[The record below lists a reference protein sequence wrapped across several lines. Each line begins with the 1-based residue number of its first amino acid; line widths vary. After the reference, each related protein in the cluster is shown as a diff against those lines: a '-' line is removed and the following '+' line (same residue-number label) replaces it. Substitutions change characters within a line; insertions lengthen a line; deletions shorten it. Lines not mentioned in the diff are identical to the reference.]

1 MGALIRVAD
10 VAPKQV
16 RVELRCGDIGVPEQF
31 LDHAKIG
38 AAIKEVRR
46 KRVPQGVRVNLPAET
61 GGTGGSSDRCPCC
74 LTAKASATTRQ
85 QERRWL
91 RCCAAASSRS
101 ASMRRTSSV

>member
-10 VAPKQV
+10 VAPEQV

-31 LDHAKIG
+31 LDHAKVG

-46 KRVPQGVRVNLPAET
+46 KRVPQRVRVNLPAET
-61 GGTGGSSDRCPCC
+61 GGTGGGSDRRPRR

-91 RCCAAASSRS
+91 RGCGTASSRS
-101 ASMRRTSSV
+101 PSMRGASSV

>member
-31 LDHAKIG
+31 LDHAKVG

-46 KRVPQGVRVNLPAET
+46 KRVPQRVRVNLPTKT
-61 GGTGGSSDRCPCC
+61 GGTGGSSDRCPRR

-85 QERRWL
+85 QECRWL
-91 RCCAAASSRS
+91 RGCGAASSRS
-101 ASMRRTSSV
+101 GSMRRASSV